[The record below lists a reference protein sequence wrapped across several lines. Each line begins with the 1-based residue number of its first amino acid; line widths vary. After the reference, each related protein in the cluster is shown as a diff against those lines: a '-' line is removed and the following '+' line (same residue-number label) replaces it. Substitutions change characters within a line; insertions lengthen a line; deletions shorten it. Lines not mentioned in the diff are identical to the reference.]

1 MPITRSTDAVY
12 TLLNAT
18 VMEDGR
24 LNCTFGVVIDDITNF
39 SVTLMVPQTE
49 TAAILDATI
58 TDGSSIRTNLTTK
71 ICEHF
76 IATGEIVGTL
86 TA

>member
-1 MPITRSTDAVY
+1 MPITKTTNAVY

-24 LNCTFGVVIDDITNF
+24 LNCTFTVVIDNITNF
-39 SVTLMVPQTE
+39 NITLMVPE
-49 TAAILDATI
+49 VATAAILDATI
-58 TDGSSIRTNLTTK
+58 TDGSSMRANLTTK
-71 ICEHF
+71 IYEHF

>member
-1 MPITRSTDAVY
+1 MPITRATDAVY

-18 VMEDGR
+18 VTEDGR
-24 LNCTFGVVIDDITNF
+24 LNCTFTVDIDDITSF
-39 SVTLMVPQTE
+39 TITLLIPETE
-49 TAAILDATI
+49 TAAILDSTI

-76 IATGEIVGTL
+76 IATGEIVGTIV
-86 TA
+86 

>member
-1 MPITRSTDAVY
+1 MPITRSTNAIY
-12 TLLNAT
+12 TLSNAT

-24 LNCTFGVVIDDITNF
+24 LNCTFGVVIDDITDF
-39 SVTLMVPQTE
+39 SITLIVPEIE

-58 TDGSSIRTNLTTK
+58 TDGKTIRDSMTERIYN
-71 ICEHF
+71 HF

-86 TA
+86 T

>member
-18 VMEDGR
+18 VMENGC
-24 LNCTFGVVIDDITNF
+24 LNCTFAVVIDSITSF
-39 SVTLMVPQTE
+39 TQTLIVPEVQ

-58 TDGSSIRTNLTTK
+58 TDGSSIRTTLTTK

-76 IATGEIVGTL
+76 ITTGEIVGTI